1 MNKLYQILAS
11 IINPKAKSVDKKI
24 VIGTIV
30 HLKSG
35 GFNMT
40 VQDIAIGDKYV
51 NNEVYIEKEIF
62 YVDGLQKMAY
72 TMKNG
77 FQRILLNQISL
88 SKPISY

>member
-11 IINPKAKSVDKKI
+11 IINPKSKSVDEKI

-51 NNEVYIEKEIF
+51 NNECLYRKGDFLCRWATKDGRYDEKWF
-62 YVDGLQKMAY
+62 SANTV
-72 TMKNG
+72 
-77 FQRILLNQISL
+77 
-88 SKPISY
+88 KPK